1 MKETAEKKATVR
13 AEVVQQARKLL
24 LQKKPMCRQINRS
37 LFVSEVFSHETSV
50 ISKLY
55 PPSIKFEITQ
65 PWSHQCLRELDAQVA
80 FQKTIK
86 EMDKEQDA
94 EYVNTIKANVAKYEE
109 DKKQEAERRAKK
121 MKDYKTELQK
131 Q

>member
-1 MKETAEKKATVR
+1 M
-13 AEVVQQARKLL
+13 
-24 LQKKPMCRQINRS
+24 
-37 LFVSEVFSHETSV
+37 
-50 ISKLY
+50 
-55 PPSIKFEITQ
+55 
-65 PWSHQCLRELDAQVA
+65 A